1 MTNYETTLSLRD
13 ERCYASAFTEII
25 ARLESMTEAIQNAP
39 APDFA
44 TVENFEAMS
53 NLRYYL
59 EMAQGELKNL

>member
-1 MTNYETTLSLRD
+1 MNATE
-13 ERCYASAFTEII
+13 ERCYVNAFAEILI
-25 ARLESMTEAIQNAP
+25 RLQGMTETIQDAP

-44 TVENFEAMS
+44 TPENFEAMC